1 MKNLIKNF
9 DVKIS
14 AKLNP
19 NSGYVPVCRLSI
31 GECDGENS
39 YIGME
44 GVDSLRIQIF
54 DGDL

>member
-1 MKNLIKNF
+1 MKNRIKDF
-9 DVKIS
+9 DIKIS

-44 GVDSLRIQIF
+44 GIDSLRIQIF